1 MKKITLFTFVF
12 LLSVQAVF
20 SQSFIKE
27 TYQFAEKDGQKL
39 YLDRYYSQEF
49 SDNIPCILFMFG
61 GAFARG
67 ARDVEKYIPYFDY
80 FVEQGFSVVS
90 IDYRLGLKD
99 VDFQNM
105 NEEQFIERFIHTID
119 MAVEDMFDATN
130 YILQN
135 ADKWNIDKNMIIANG
150 SSAGAVTVLQG
161 EYALRNSTW
170 SSGKLPTDF
179 TYAGVI
185 AFAGAIFTTDGP
197 LKWNTPPSPIM
208 MFHGDADIQ
217 VPYGAL
223 EFENFGFYGASVI
236 SEELENNNYPFWFY
250 SFQNY
255 GHEIA
260 SDPMQ
265 NNKEDVLSF
274 INQFIYN
281 NQQYM
286 IRTNLKQ
293 IGKPEAEKKFDLFDY
308 VRGNFD
314 R

>member
-1 MKKITLFTFVF
+1 MKKLFLFT
-12 LLSVQAVF
+12 LLSILLVQSGY

-27 TYQFAEKDGQKL
+27 TYPFAQKDGQTL
-39 YLDRYYSQEF
+39 YMDRYYSRQMEGKT
-49 SDNIPCILFMFG
+49 PCILFVFG

-80 FVEQGFSVVS
+80 FVENGFSVVS

-105 NEEQFIERFIHTID
+105 NEEQFIARFVKTID
-119 MAVEDMFDATN
+119 MAVEDLFDATN

-135 ADKWNIDKNMIIANG
+135 ADNWDIDKNMIIING

-161 EYALRNSTW
+161 EYAVRNSTW
-170 SSGKLPTDF
+170 SSSKLPSDF
-179 TYAGVI
+179 NYAGVI
-185 AFAGAIFTTDGP
+185 AFAGAIFTMDGK
-197 LKWNTPPSPIM
+197 LNWQIQPSPIM
-208 MFHGDADIQ
+208 MFHGDADVQ
-217 VPYGAL
+217 VPYGSL
-223 EFENFGFYGASVI
+223 EFANFGFYGAETI
-236 SEELENNNYPFWFY
+236 SENLKINNYPYWFY
-250 SFQNY
+250 SFKNY
-255 GHEIA
+255 GHQIA

-274 INQFIYN
+274 INQFIKN
-281 NQQYM
+281 KDQYI
-286 IRTNLKQ
+286 IRTDLEQ
-293 IGKPEAEKKFDLFDY
+293 IGKPSVNKNFDLFDY